1 MNKSSKTTVNSMVK
15 SFNLGGLL
23 FVHPKLEYYKG
34 LQAWVDAGKPNNVL
48 IYDTVTALTSAG
60 IPIVD
65 AHKHFGLWIRLPKL
79 LKNKPCKVRIVEQQ
93 LVLDSK
99 IVNTIDYISFSNPQ
113 KISDKSKLYR

>member
-1 MNKSSKTTVNSMVK
+1 MSKSSKTMANSTAK

-65 AHKHFGLWIRLPKL
+65 AHRHFGLWIRLPKL
-79 LKNKPCKVRIVEQQ
+79 LKNKPCKVKIVEYQ
-93 LVLDSK
+93 LVLESK
-99 IVNTIDYISFSNPQ
+99 IVNTVQYITFSNPA
-113 KISDKSKLYR
+113 KISDKAKLHR

>member
-1 MNKSSKTTVNSMVK
+1 MNKSSKTTVNSMAK

-93 LVLDSK
+93 LVLESK

-113 KISDKSKLYR
+113 KISDKVKLYR